1 MLLVCCIRLDYM
13 EGEMKY
19 YDVEFKINIVV

>member
-1 MLLVCCIRLDYM
+1 MLLVCCIRFYYM

-19 YDVEFKINIVV
+19 YDIEFKINIVV

>member
-1 MLLVCCIRLDYM
+1 MLLVCCIRFDYM

-19 YDVEFKINIVV
+19 YDIEFKINIVV